1 MNVDFQRWVDR
12 YAGGV
17 ICRLLSW
24 YHGLRRA
31 PQLPTKPR
39 KILVVLISEMG
50 SLVLAYPMF
59 RDLRKTYPEAELYAL
74 MFAKNREVLEIM
86 DVTSPENI
94 LTIRDTGLFTLL
106 SDIVSVLRT
115 LRRLRIDIVIDCE
128 LFSRISSILSFLSG
142 APVRVGFHP
151 HTQEGLY
158 RGSFINRPVMY
169 NPYNHIAK
177 QFLTLAAAIASDAV
191 PHSKVDVSFQNLDP
205 PRLAFSGEARD
216 RMQARLNRDFPGI
229 VDKPLVLM
237 YPGGGILPIRAW
249 PLENFTWIAQ
259 QLAGEGYAVAIVGLV
274 SDRKLA
280 QTIQHEVREGV
291 CIDLTGYTRSLREL
305 ILVFQFAALLI
316 TNDGGP
322 GQFAAM
328 TPMPSIIFY
337 GPETPVLYGPVDPKA
352 TVFFDPLPCTPCL
365 SAYNHR
371 RSPCDGNNM
380 CLKRI
385 APELVLAKVREVLK
399 RPPNAEPAAGEGIEA

>member
-1 MNVDFQRWVDR
+1 VNVDFQRKVDR
-12 YAGGV
+12 YGGGF

-24 YHGLRRA
+24 YHGLRRPHNPPA
-31 PQLPTKPR
+31 KPR
-39 KILVVLISEMG
+39 KILVILISEMG

-59 RDLRKTYPEAELYAL
+59 RELRQKYPAAQLYTL
-74 MFAKNREVLEIM
+74 MFAKNRDVLDIM
-86 DVTSPENI
+86 DVVAPGNI
-94 LTIRDTGLFTLL
+94 LTIRDTSLFALL
-106 SDIVSVLRT
+106 SDIIAVLRS

-128 LFSRISSILSFLSG
+128 LFSRISSIISFLSG

-158 RGSFINRPVMY
+158 RGDFINRPVMY

-177 QFLTLAAAIASDAV
+177 QFLTLAAAIESETV
-191 PHSKVDVSFQNLDP
+191 PTSKVDIDFRALAP
-205 PRLAFSGEARD
+205 PPVVFPPEEIG
-216 RMQARLNRDFPGI
+216 RMHTRFTADFPEA
-229 VDKPLVLM
+229 VNKPLVLL
-237 YPGGGILPIRAW
+237 YPGGGVLPIRAW
-249 PLENFTWIAQ
+249 PLENFAWVAKK
-259 QLAGEGYAVAIVGLV
+259 LANEGYAVAIVGLT
-274 SDRKLA
+274 SDRDLA
-280 QTIQHEVREGV
+280 QAIQHEVREGT

-305 ILVFQFAALLI
+305 MLIFHFAALLI

-337 GPETPVLYGPVDPKA
+337 GPETPLLYGPIDEKA
-352 TVFFDPLPCTPCL
+352 YIYFDPLPCTPCL

-371 RSPCDGNNM
+371 KSPCDGNNM

-385 APELVLAKVREVLK
+385 PRESVLAKAQALLNNSLNTSTESGS
-399 RPPNAEPAAGEGIEA
+399 PP